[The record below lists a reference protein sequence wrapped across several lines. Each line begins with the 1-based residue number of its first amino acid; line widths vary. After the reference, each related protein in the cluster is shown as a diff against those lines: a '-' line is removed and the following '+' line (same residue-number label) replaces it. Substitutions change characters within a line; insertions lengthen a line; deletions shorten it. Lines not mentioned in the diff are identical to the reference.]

1 MKYSRPPRARHNVRH
16 AVITCVAAACSS
28 AWAQTPAPMADPERA
43 LEALLGMEI
52 EGASRRVEKSLD
64 APAAVS
70 VLGRTESDALNH
82 VTVGD
87 MLARLPGTY
96 ITTSRSYSA
105 VGLRGFNRPGDYNA
119 RLLMAIDGYRV
130 NDAIY
135 DQALPEF
142 EFPIVAAWV
151 KRLELVSG
159 PASSV
164 YGGNALL
171 GVANIVT
178 LDGADAPGLS
188 LRTTAQGAGSWG
200 VTGQYGWHRGETD
213 LFIGV
218 ARHALA
224 GETLTLPELAGPALP
239 GGVVAGLDGTQ
250 YGSLLMKFRQ
260 GPWRA
265 TLVSQSRAKD
275 VALAIYGSVPG
286 APGTRY
292 GDHYAY
298 GELAYDGPW
307 QGDWRSQLRMNLSHS
322 RFDGAYVFEDDAG
335 SRYVNRD
342 IAMATW
348 AGIDARLQ
356 WRGWLNHS
364 PILGIE
370 ARRTLRGDQINRDDD
385 PGVTYLSRND
395 KTSQVG
401 LYVQDQIRLS
411 EKTALTLGLRA
422 DQVKS
427 YDTQW
432 SPRLAWV
439 HRPDA
444 NEALKLM
451 VGRAFRAPNF
461 SERFYDDGGVSQVGN
476 PGLKPE
482 HIGTVELSWERAIG
496 KDARLTLSAFEYRL
510 SDLIDFV
517 PFDAGISRYENVSSA
532 RTAGVDVDVEQRL
545 ASGWQW
551 RSSLSLARAT
561 SGGGTAS
568 NSPRWLF
575 KGHVLGPVG
584 ERWSAGLQWVAM
596 ARREGLRGPVPAFAT
611 ADAVLRH
618 AITAQQSLSLTVR
631 NLADRA
637 SYDPAASDNDLLRVP
652 RERRSW
658 ALDWRL
664 AF

>member
-1 MKYSRPPRARHNVRH
+1 MSCL
-16 AVITCVAAACSS
+16 AVAACS
-28 AWAQTPAPMADPERA
+28 AWSQTPASAADSEKA
-43 LEALLGMEI
+43 LEALLGMEV

-70 VLGRTESDALNH
+70 VLGRAESDALNH
-82 VTVGD
+82 VTVAD
-87 MLARLPGTY
+87 MLSRLPGTY
-96 ITTSRSYSA
+96 VTTSRSYA
-105 VGLRGFNRPGDYNA
+105 GVGLRGFNRPGDYNA

-151 KRLELVSG
+151 KRLEMVSG

-171 GVANIVT
+171 GVANVVT
-178 LDGADAPGLS
+178 LDGADAPGLG
-188 LRTTAQGAGSWG
+188 LRATAQGAGSWG
-200 VTGQYGWHRGETD
+200 LTGQYGWHQGETD

-224 GETLTLPELAGPALP
+224 GETLQLPELASPALP

-250 YGSLLMKFRQ
+250 YGSLLAKFRH

-265 TLVSQSRAKD
+265 TVVSQSRAKD
-275 VALAIYGSVPG
+275 VAVAIFGSVPG

-298 GELAYDGPW
+298 GELAYDGAW
-307 QGDWRSQLRMNLSHS
+307 QGDWRTQVRANLSHS
-322 RFDGAYVFEDDAG
+322 RFDGAYVFENETG
-335 SRYVNRD
+335 GRYINRD

-348 AGIDARLQ
+348 AGLDARVQ

-364 PILGIE
+364 PILGVE
-370 ARRTLRGDQINRDDD
+370 TRRTLRGDQINEDID
-385 PGVTYLSRND
+385 PAVTYLRRND
-395 KTSQVG
+395 TSAQAG
-401 LYVQDQIRLS
+401 LYLQDQIRLS
-411 EKTALTLGLRA
+411 ETTALTLGMRA
-422 DQVKS
+422 DHVQS
-427 YDTQW
+427 YDVQW
-432 SPRLAWV
+432 SPRVAWV
-439 HRPDA
+439 YRPTA
-444 NEALKLM
+444 NEAVKLM
-451 VGRAFRAPNF
+451 VGHAFRAPNLY
-461 SERFYDDGGVSQVGN
+461 ERFYDDGGISQSAN

-482 HIGTVELSWERAIG
+482 HIKTVELSWERAIG
-496 KDARLTLSAFEYRL
+496 HDARLALSAYQYRL

-517 PFDAGISRYENVSSA
+517 PVDGNVSRYENVSRA
-532 RTAGVDVDVEQRL
+532 RTTGVDLDVEQRL

-561 SGGGTAS
+561 SGGVTAS

-575 KGHVLGPVG
+575 KGHVLGPLA
-584 ERWSAGLQWVAM
+584 ESWSAGLQWLAM
-596 ARREGLRGPVPAFAT
+596 ARREGLREPVPAFAT

-618 AITAQQSLSLTVR
+618 AIGARQSLSLTVR
-631 NLADRA
+631 NLADRVTF
-637 SYDPAASDNDLLRVP
+637 DPAAADNDLLRVP

-658 ALDWRL
+658 ALDWRV